1 MFPNFTGSSRRTRN
15 VNLSGQRTVNPFAS
29 ASKGPNAA
37 PGAAK
42 TIAIAQ
48 AERQQRQQERDR
60 LKAAV
65 EIQRVWRGHRVRRDF
80 RSSCRA
86 SLAELYQEQQVG
98 DAEQRSIYAVPL
110 ILGTFQASRSE
121 DHIRLAQVAQDLVQ
135 TRFSA
140 FTSGAIDPERLEKL
154 SRLLVTV
161 LERYGAF
168 SWFLVDN
175 ICSVR

>member
-1 MFPNFTGSSRRTRN
+1 M
-15 VNLSGQRTVNPFAS
+15 
-29 ASKGPNAA
+29 
-37 PGAAK
+37 
-42 TIAIAQ
+42 
-48 AERQQRQQERDR
+48 
-60 LKAAV
+60 
-65 EIQRVWRGHRVRRDF
+65 
-80 RSSCRA
+80 
-86 SLAELYQEQQVG
+86 G